1 MSRIRPLR
9 DSDIPGITGLFQ
21 STFRDGATPPP
32 SGLSAYLRSHYL
44 EAPVCD
50 PDIPSLVHAGEVDE
64 VVGFIGVHVLPM
76 SFGERRLRAAIASS
90 IMVDPRAHDAMAG
103 PRLLRAF
110 LGGAQDI
117 SFSETANAV
126 AAQMWTGLRGIL
138 LPQYSLDWMRVI
150 RPAAFALDL
159 ASRRVGAARLLGPL
173 ARAVDGR
180 LRGGMQENEL
190 RWTGVP
196 EQWKAKG
203 GLTAVETDQAG
214 FGALL
219 EPLLRPFALRPAWSA
234 EQLDH
239 ILAEAADKP
248 EYGDAAFVA
257 VHAPTGALVGAFVYH
272 ASPGRIGR
280 VLQVLALH
288 GQAGPVLD
296 CLIGH
301 AAARGAAGLR
311 GRTQPALLAAMVGRK
326 TVFTQPAATVVHA
339 QEAELLQAFQT
350 GQGFFNG
357 LAGENWSRLAGGR
370 FD

>member
-1 MSRIRPLR
+1 MSQIRPLR
-9 DSDIPGITGLFQ
+9 DSDIAAVTGLFQ
-21 STFRDGATPPP
+21 STFRDGGAPPP
-32 SGLSAYLRSHYL
+32 GLQDYLRRHYL
-44 EAPVCD
+44 ESPLCD
-50 PDIPSLVHAGEVDE
+50 PDIPSLVHAGERDE
-64 VVGFIGVHVLPM
+64 VVGFIGVHALPM
-76 SFGERRLRAAIASS
+76 RFGERRLRAAIASS
-90 IMVDPRAHDAMAG
+90 IMVDPQAHDSMAG

-110 LGGAQDI
+110 LAGAQDI

-159 ASRRVGAARLLGPL
+159 ASRRTGAARLLEPL
-173 ARAVDGR
+173 SRAIDGR
-180 LRGGMQENEL
+180 MRGRMQDNEL

-203 GLTAVETDQAG
+203 GLAAVETDQAG
-214 FGALL
+214 FAALI
-219 EPLLRPFALRPAWSA
+219 EPLLKPFALQPAWSV
-234 EQLDH
+234 EQLRH

-248 EYGDAAFVA
+248 DYGDAAFAA

-272 ASPGRIGR
+272 VSPGRTGR
-280 VLQVLALH
+280 VLQVLALP

-311 GRTQPALLAAMVGRK
+311 GRTQPTLLAAMLGRK
-326 TVFTQPAATVVHA
+326 TLFTQPAATVVHA
-339 QEAELLQAFQT
+339 ADGELLQAFHNA
-350 GQGFFNG
+350 QGFFNG
-357 LAGENWSRLAGGR
+357 LVGENWSRLAGGR